1 MTPRVIPT
9 AIDGVVII
17 ELQIFSDARGCFVET
32 WHAGGY
38 VAAGIP
44 ANFVQDNVSRS
55 ARGVLRGLHFQ
66 QPYAQGKLVQA
77 LDGEIFDVAV
87 DIRRDSPTF
96 GQWVGMTLSAR
107 ESRQMYI
114 APGLAHGFCVL
125 SESALVSYKCT
136 EYYHPEAEVSVLWSD
151 PAIGIAWPTGDWHLS
166 PKDANALPL
175 SQIAPERLP
184 RWLPSSRVEHG

>member
-1 MTPRVIPT
+1 MTSHVTPT

-17 ELQIFSDARGCFVET
+17 EPQVFRDVRGYFFEA
-32 WHAGGY
+32 WHAARFA
-38 VAAGIP
+38 AAGLP
-44 ANFVQDNVSRS
+44 ENFVQDNVSRS

-66 QPYAQGKLVQA
+66 QPYAQAKLVQA

-136 EYYHPEAEVSVLWSD
+136 EYYHPEAEVSVLWND
-151 PAIGIAWPTGDWHLS
+151 PAIGIAWPAGEWHLS
-166 PKDANALPL
+166 PKDANAHPL

-184 RWLPSSRVEHG
+184 QWFPSSRVEHG